1 MNEDSYFLR
10 LLSADLHGNGDR
22 KGESF
27 EILYSFD
34 MLVPILSEKS
44 SELNSAWAL
53 YLYFTWL

>member
-44 SELNSAWAL
+44 SELNSA
-53 YLYFTWL
+53 